1 MTNLLDTYKLL
12 TGRGRITLTNGP
24 YEIYLARL
32 SRDAIYYSISYGD
45 DIINEDIL
53 ETKRHFQST
62 IDFARILVNYVGGN
76 NNTDYKTNLNFVK
89 EDLRHFILK

>member
-12 TGRGRITLTNGP
+12 TGRDRIFLTNGP

-32 SRDAIYYSISYGD
+32 SSDAIYYSISYGD

-53 ETKRHFQST
+53 ETKRHFNST
-62 IDFARILVNYVGGN
+62 IDFARVLINHLDN
-76 NNTDYKTNLNFVK
+76 NSNTDYKTNLNFIK